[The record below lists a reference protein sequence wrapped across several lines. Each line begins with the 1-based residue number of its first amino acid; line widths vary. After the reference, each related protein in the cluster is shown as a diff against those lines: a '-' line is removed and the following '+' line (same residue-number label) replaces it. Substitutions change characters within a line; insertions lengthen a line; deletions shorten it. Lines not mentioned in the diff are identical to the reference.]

1 LSSLKQVNESSAR
14 RFSWWRPA
22 VLALLLLTFFLRVHR
37 LGDQRVWWDEGW
49 SVWVSRFSMAGILA
63 QTGNDVHPPLY
74 FWLLHLWR
82 SLSGDSEFGLRLL
95 SSFLGTL
102 TVAVTFTLGRDIG
115 RRLSTA
121 PPAYGVGLLVAL
133 FLAVSRFAV
142 AWSQE
147 IRMYA
152 LASLLAVVA
161 VWAARRV
168 WDGGGRWPK
177 AVYVAATTTGLYT
190 LYLFAPVWAAVNVAW
205 LWMWWNA
212 PNRRRAFFEW
222 AALQLLVVALFLPW
236 ALYASGG
243 FLSTASATPI
253 QVLDFLQ
260 IYWTVLTVGI
270 PLDVKQYSSATLP
283 ALAIFGLSMVALLV
297 AAWRHLRN
305 SPLVV
310 PPRGKAPADARWRP
324 ARDLTLL
331 LVVLLLPVI
340 IVYFVSLPRQN
351 FYNPPFSPR
360 YLVIFTSFYSIL
372 LAWGL
377 VMVGRT
383 PTGQRTG
390 RTSVGPVVAAVLAA
404 FMLLVSFTGLQPYH
418 PGRVLID
425 DYPSL
430 TGTIDAYRRPN
441 DAVVLYTDTDWP
453 IFAYHHPDPWQGVP
467 SSWTMTPELV
477 ADYLGPIWET
487 HDAVWLVTTP
497 YSAAGDPQRL
507 LPGWLAERAT
517 AVRNFTY
524 KDMVLTLYT
533 RTAERAA
540 SAGRLA
546 PDVRPPAPLDVTL
559 PDGYR
564 LTGYTQAATNFKS
577 GDTVHLFVYGRG
589 DTAATAE
596 FGFLDAAGSN
606 LWQPTAVALAAGPDT
621 VRTQIDLVVPPEAP
635 DGRYRFAVRDAS
647 GTIPFGELTIRQKDA
662 AFLTEADVTMA
673 NRLDVPFGQGIRLL
687 GYTAGTTVRPGEALP
702 LTLYWSSG
710 GDIRQR
716 YKVFTH
722 VLGDTFNAATG
733 NFIWGQADNEPAANS
748 RPTTTWRA
756 DEVIVDAFAI
766 PLAPDAPPGTYRL
779 EVGLYDPISGERL
792 PVFGADGTTADHVLL
807 GTVLVE
813 P

>member
-1 LSSLKQVNESSAR
+1 L
-14 RFSWWRPA
+14 A
-22 VLALLLLTFFLRVHR
+22 VLALLLLAFFLRVHR

-49 SVWVSRFSMAGILA
+49 SVWVSRFSLAGILA

-95 SSFLGTL
+95 SSLLGTL
-102 TVAVTFTLGRDIG
+102 TVAATFTLGRDIG

-121 PPAYGVGLLVAL
+121 PPAYGVGLLAAL
-133 FLAVSRFAV
+133 FLAVSRFAI

-177 AVYVAATTTGLYT
+177 VVYVAATTAGLYT

-205 LWMWWNA
+205 LWVWWNA
-212 PNRRRAFFEW
+212 PDRRRAFVEW

-236 ALYASGG
+236 VLYASGG

-253 QVLDFLQ
+253 QVFDFLQ

-270 PLDVKQYSSATLP
+270 PLDVEQYSSATLP
-283 ALAIFGLSMVALLV
+283 ALAIFGLSLVALLV

-331 LVVLLLPVI
+331 LVVLLLPVV

-404 FMLLVSFTGLQPYH
+404 FMLLVAFTGLQPYH

-430 TGTIDAYRRPN
+430 TGTIDAYRQPN

-467 SSWTMTPELV
+467 SSWTMTSELA
-477 ADYLGPIWET
+477 ADFLAPIWES

-497 YSAAGDPQRL
+497 YSAAGDPQRH
-507 LPGWLAERAT
+507 LPAWLAERAT
-517 AVRNFTY
+517 AVRDFTF
-524 KDMVLTLYT
+524 KDMALTLYT

-540 SAGRLA
+540 MADQVMTA
-546 PDVRPPAPLDVTL
+546 AATEPLGVPVPND
-559 PDGYR
+559 YR
-564 LTGYTQAATNFKS
+564 LTSFSQAAHDFKS

-589 DTAATAE
+589 PAATTTE
-596 FGFLDAAGSN
+596 FGFLDDAGQ
-606 LWQPTAVALAAGPDT
+606 LWGRTGVVLGSGDA
-621 VRTQIDLVVPPEAP
+621 VRTQVDLVVPPEAP
-635 DGRYRFAVRDAS
+635 DGDYRFAVLA
-647 GTIPFGELTIRQKDA
+647 GPGQPVPFGALTIRQKDA
-662 AFLTEADVTMA
+662 AFLTEADVTIA
-673 NRLDVPFGQGIRLL
+673 NRLDARFDGGLRLL
-687 GYTAGTTVRPGEALP
+687 GYDAATAVRPGEALP
-702 LTLYWSSG
+702 LTLYWSSD

-733 NFIWGQADNEPAANS
+733 NFIWGQVDNEPAANS

-756 DEVIVDAFAI
+756 DEVIVDTYAI
-766 PLAPDAPPGTYRL
+766 PIAPDTPPGAYRL
-779 EVGLYDPISGERL
+779 EVGLYEPISGARL
-792 PVFGADGTTADHVLL
+792 PVAGADGTTADHVVL
-807 GTVLVE
+807 GSVVVGE
-813 P
+813 